1 MSGTERERSEKM
13 RNNKNSYLLNPFPS
27 PYPNYFA
34 GFNCVLRGGG
44 RGEGGC
50 NKICQIIKLIAL
62 STTLKLLQERKEN
75 AKVHVLLGALSVGG
89 NTGHL
94 CMLD

>member
-1 MSGTERERSEKM
+1 M

-34 GFNCVLRGGG
+34 GFNCVLWGGG
-44 RGEGGC
+44 EGREGAI
-50 NKICQIIKLIAL
+50 KSVKLIAL

>member
-1 MSGTERERSEKM
+1 MPRSGTERERSEKM

-44 RGEGGC
+44 GEGREGAI
-50 NKICQIIKLIAL
+50 KSVKLIAL

>member
-1 MSGTERERSEKM
+1 MKGEREGWGRKV
-13 RNNKNSYLLNPFPS
+13 
-27 PYPNYFA
+27 A
-34 GFNCVLRGGG
+34 GK
-44 RGEGGC
+44 RGEGREGAI
-50 NKICQIIKLIAL
+50 KSVKLIAL